1 MIIIGVTGPTGAG
14 KSLASKTAEA
24 LGFKVVNCDLVAR
37 EAVVKG
43 SQGLKALAQVF
54 GADILLESGELDRKK
69 LAQKAFAT
77 KENTEL
83 LNKTIFPYIK
93 KIVLAEADSDLVLLD
108 APTLFESGLNSEC
121 YKTVAVLADTNIRL
135 SRILER
141 DNISN
146 EDALLRINAG
156 KDDKYYKERADY
168 ILFNNGDEAE
178 YIYEFINVINDIK
191 NIFSKEKNDE

>member
-1 MIIIGVTGPTGAG
+1 M
-14 KSLASKTAEA
+14 
-24 LGFKVVNCDLVAR
+24 
-37 EAVVKG
+37 
-43 SQGLKALAQVF
+43 
-54 GADILLESGELDRKK
+54 
-69 LAQKAFAT
+69 
-77 KENTEL
+77 
-83 LNKTIFPYIK
+83 
-93 KIVLAEADSDLVLLD
+93 LD

-168 ILFNNGDEAE
+168 TVFNNGDEAE

-191 NIFSKEKNDE
+191 NIFSKEKNDEWF

>member
-83 LNKTIFPYIK
+83 LNKTLLPFIAELVK
-93 KIVLAEADSDLVLLD
+93 KECNCHKVLLD
-108 APTLFESGLNSEC
+108 APTLFESGLDGMCS
-121 YKTVAVLADTNIRL
+121 KTVGVLSNTETRL
-135 SRILER
+135 GRIIGR
-141 DNISN
+141 DGITK
-146 EDALLRINAG
+146 EEALLRINAG
-156 KDDKYYKERADY
+156 KPDEYYINKADS
-168 ILFNNGDEAE
+168 I
-178 YIYEFINVINDIK
+178 IYNDGNADEFIK
-191 NIFSKEKNDE
+191 RFSEILE